1 MVVTFG
7 EALVDMIEQP
17 DGRFAAALGGSVC
30 NFTIAVARQGL
41 AVSYLNPLS
50 ADTFG
55 QRFGERLREAGVK
68 LASPAPSPKPTS
80 LAVVTLDE
88 SKTPSYAFH
97 REAVADRDI
106 TPEQARKAL
115 PAGVRLFHT
124 GGLALVPA
132 DLQAT
137 LQVIQAAADAG
148 AVISV
153 DANLR
158 PKVHPDLVGYA
169 AGVRKALAL
178 AHVVKV
184 SEEDLQYLGLR
195 HANPVDA
202 ALTLFDAPSVRL
214 VALTLGEQGA
224 VLLSRDARATQDVP
238 PAVEVVDTVG
248 AGDCFAAGLLA
259 CLEQAGKLTVAALDE
274 LDAATLELAL
284 RRAIA
289 TATLNVMQE
298 GCNPPTRVEVDA
310 FLSASAQ

>member
-30 NFTIAVARQGL
+30 NFTLAVARQGL
-41 AVSYLNPLS
+41 AASYLNPLS
-50 ADTFG
+50 ADSFG
-55 QRFGERLREAGVK
+55 QRFGEWLREAGVQ
-68 LASPAPSPKPTS
+68 LVTPELSLRPTS
-80 LAVVTLDE
+80 LAVVTLDD

-97 REAVADRDI
+97 REGVADRDI
-106 TPEQARKAL
+106 TPAQASAAL
-115 PAGVRLFHT
+115 PAGMRLFHT

-132 DLQAT
+132 DMEST
-137 LQVIQAAADAG
+137 LQIIGAAASAG

-158 PKVHPDLVGYA
+158 PKVHPDLAAYA
-169 AGVRKALAL
+169 AGVRKALAQ

-195 HANPVDA
+195 HLNPVDA
-202 ALTLFDAPSVRL
+202 ALTLFEAPSVRL

-224 VLLSRDARATQDVP
+224 VLISRAARATQDVP
-238 PAVEVVDTVG
+238 PGVEVVDTVG

-259 CLEQAGKLTVAALDE
+259 CLEQAGKLSVAALDD

-289 TATLNVMQE
+289 TATLNVMRE
-298 GCNPPTRVEVDA
+298 GCNPPTRAEVDA
-310 FLSASAQ
+310 FLNASAQ